1 MSTSFDSTTYA
12 EVDTHQEERIVQY
25 VPPQP
30 PTDYAILASSADVPE
45 AQFFER
51 VSNIYVASLPASS
64 TTLWTFSPVI
74 DGRPHAYSVTIT
86 AISRATTAGLVEHVT
101 LRSTIT
107 VGTNGFGS
115 VSSSAAGDT
124 LVQPVAGAATIFTTA
139 PTAFISGLSAV
150 FRLTSAVA
158 GTDVYITARVE
169 IDRTM

>member
-51 VSNIYVASLPASS
+51 VSNVYAASLPASS
-64 TTLWTFSPVI
+64 TTLWTFIPVI

-86 AISRATTAGLVEHVT
+86 VITRATTAGLIVEHVT
-101 LRSTIT
+101 SRSTIT

-115 VSSSAAGDT
+115 VSTSAAGDT
-124 LVQPVAGAATIFTTA
+124 LVQSPGVITIFTTA
-139 PTAFISGLSAV
+139 PTAFISVSSAV